1 MRSSIEIYAGETS
14 TEKQKAGPMAK
25 PRTPS
30 TSPRPKHS
38 TARVAPSSPKVEV
51 ATSAAETAAGSSSA
65 PVEQTPV
72 LELRKKELIDQ
83 VVARSG
89 VKKRDA
95 KPVVEA
101 MLAVL
106 GESIDSARP
115 LHLEPM
121 GKLRVNRSKDTPN
134 GRIHICKLRR
144 KPAIAEMPSQEQK
157 TASTPLAKPER

>member
-1 MRSSIEIYAGETS
+1 
-14 TEKQKAGPMAK
+14 MAK

-30 TSPRPKHS
+30 ASPRPKHS
-38 TARVAPSSPKVEV
+38 TARVASPSPKVEV
-51 ATSAAETAAGSSSA
+51 ATSAAETAADSSSA

-106 GESIDSARP
+106 GESIDAKRP

-144 KPAIAEMPSQEQK
+144 KPAIAEKPSQEQK

>member
-1 MRSSIEIYAGETS
+1 
-14 TEKQKAGPMAK
+14 MAK

-30 TSPRPKHS
+30 ASPRPKHS
-38 TARVAPSSPKVEV
+38 TARVASSSPKAEV
-51 ATSAAETAAGSSSA
+51 ATSTVETAADSSSA

-144 KPAIAEMPSQEQK
+144 KPAIAEKPSQEQK

>member
-1 MRSSIEIYAGETS
+1 
-14 TEKQKAGPMAK
+14 MAK

-30 TSPRPKHS
+30 ASPRPKHR
-38 TARVAPSSPKVEV
+38 TARITPSSPKAEV
-51 ATSAAETAAGSSSA
+51 TTSAVETAADSSSA

-144 KPAIAEMPSQEQK
+144 KPAIVEKPSQEQK

>member
-1 MRSSIEIYAGETS
+1 
-14 TEKQKAGPMAK
+14 MAK

-30 TSPRPKHS
+30 ASPRPKHS
-38 TARVAPSSPKVEV
+38 TARIAPSSPKAEV

-89 VKKRDA
+89 VKKRDV

-106 GESIDSARP
+106 GESIDAKRA

-144 KPAIAEMPSQEQK
+144 KPAIAEKPSQEQK

>member
-1 MRSSIEIYAGETS
+1 
-14 TEKQKAGPMAK
+14 MAK

-30 TSPRPKHS
+30 ASPRPKHR
-38 TARVAPSSPKVEV
+38 TARIASSSPKVEV
-51 ATSAAETAAGSSSA
+51 TTSAAETAADSSSA

-89 VKKRDA
+89 VKKRDV

-106 GESIDSARP
+106 GESIDAKRP

-144 KPAIAEMPSQEQK
+144 KPAIAEKPSQEQK
-157 TASTPLAKPER
+157 TASIPLAKPER